1 MRQPP
6 YSNDPIGMQP
16 TDPISPMEDMPMR
29 PVARMQAQ
37 SPVPETPAR
46 FDPEIENVETRQEEA
61 RTVRFAIAKLSDFI
75 QWFVLVLE
83 VMLIIRFVLKLIGAD
98 PTNVFA
104 GFLFAL
110 TDIILYPFLT
120 IIPNPSVRPPYE
132 SIELTTLI
140 GMGIYYLIFWAI
152 KRFLLILIS
161 EPDEP
166 GNTNAG

>member
-1 MRQPP
+1 MRQHP
-6 YSNDPIGMQP
+6 YSNDPTGMEP
-16 TDPISPMEDMPMR
+16 TDPISPMEDIPMR
-29 PVARMQAQ
+29 PVARMQPQ

-46 FDPEIENVETRQEEA
+46 PDPEIENEEARQEEA
-61 RTVRFAIAKLSDFI
+61 RTVRFAIGKLSDFV

-98 PTNVFA
+98 PNNVFA

-120 IIPNPSVRPPYE
+120 IIPNPSVHPPNE

-152 KRFLLILIS
+152 KRFLRILIS
-161 EPDEP
+161 EPEEP
-166 GNTNAG
+166 VT